1 MQEEIYIGLGSNLDG
16 REQRLYGA
24 VEALTRIDGASV
36 VRRSSLYDSAPV
48 GPPQPRYL
56 NAVVQMESDLA
67 PHQLLGILKQIEVD
81 LGRKP
86 APKWSARPIDLDI
99 LLWGE
104 RVIADPHLQI
114 PHLELHHRRFALE
127 PLCELRGELYH
138 PVLGHRLSSLLLPLL
153 SQDVVKLA
161 PSELWDGRVREVS

>member
-1 MQEEIYIGLGSNLDG
+1 VEEEIYIGLGSNLES
-16 REQRLYGA
+16 REQKLNGA
-24 VEALTRIDGASV
+24 VEALTRIDGAAV

-56 NAVVQMESDLA
+56 NAVVHMECDLA

-86 APKWSARPIDLDI
+86 APKWSSRPIDLDI

-104 RVIADPHLQI
+104 RVVADANLQI
-114 PHLELHHRRFALE
+114 PHLELHNRRFVLE
-127 PLCELRGELYH
+127 PLCELRGELRH
-138 PVLGHRLSSLLLPLL
+138 PVLGHALSTLLRPLL
-153 SQDVVKLA
+153 SQDVVKL
-161 PSELWDGRVREVS
+161 PSSEFWGGPVREVS